1 MSNLVLKQLAPKG
14 YLRAAINLSNFLL
27 VTGQDGDGNPQG
39 VSPDMA
45 KALANKLGVE
55 LKLISFK
62 RPGELAD
69 AVSEDVWD
77 IGNIAN
83 ETERAKSISFSLP
96 YTLIESTYLVRE
108 SLNIKNIKNIDQ
120 EGIRIAVAERSAYDL
135 WLTENFK
142 NVELIRVNT
151 IEESHQL
158 FREDKVN
165 VLAGLKPKLIEE
177 IKPHQIYAA
186 GDLSDPHG
194 THRVCLEAIFQ
205 ALRELKDQEWMKDCY
220 VWLYRGAWQ
229 EWDIEDIEMA
239 VPLSPEETDKKRRAI
254 FKHQSQKDRPLF
266 PGTDKREFW
275 QRADDRTRSTAET
288 YDQLG
293 LAEYEAME
301 AFVRW
306 KELDT

>member
-55 LKLISFK
+55 LKLIPFK

-108 SLNIKNIKNIDQ
+108 NLNIKNIKNVDQ

-135 WLTENFK
+135 
-142 NVELIRVNT
+142 
-151 IEESHQL
+151 
-158 FREDKVN
+158 
-165 VLAGLKPKLIEE
+165 G
-177 IKPHQIYAA
+177 
-186 GDLSDPHG
+186 
-194 THRVCLEAIFQ
+194 
-205 ALRELKDQEWMKDCY
+205 
-220 VWLYRGAWQ
+220 
-229 EWDIEDIEMA
+229 
-239 VPLSPEETDKKRRAI
+239 
-254 FKHQSQKDRPLF
+254 
-266 PGTDKREFW
+266 
-275 QRADDRTRSTAET
+275 
-288 YDQLG
+288 
-293 LAEYEAME
+293 
-301 AFVRW
+301 
-306 KELDT
+306 

>member
-1 MSNLVLKQLAPKG
+1 MSNSVLKQLAPKG

-55 LKLISFK
+55 LKLISFN

-108 SLNIKNIKNIDQ
+108 NLNIKNIKNVDQ

-135 WLTENFK
+135 WLTQNIK
-142 NVELIRVNT
+142 KAKLIRAKS
-151 IEESHQL
+151 IDESFLIFEENKY
-158 FREDKVN
+158 E
-165 VLAGLKPKLIEE
+165 VLAGLRPKLVD
-177 IKPHQIYAA
+177 
-186 GDLSDPHG
+186 DL
-194 THRVCLEAIFQ
+194 
-205 ALRELKDQEWMKDCY
+205 
-220 VWLYRGAWQ
+220 
-229 EWDIEDIEMA
+229 
-239 VPLSPEETDKKRRAI
+239 KKTENCKI
-254 FKHQSQKDRPLF
+254 LP
-266 PGTDKREFW
+266 
-275 QRADDRTRSTAET
+275 
-288 YDQLG
+288 
-293 LAEYEAME
+293 E
-301 AFVRW
+301 AFTFINQCIGSKPGNVEAENFINNFI
-306 KELDT
+306 KDSVENGFVKKLLLKYDVLGKLSVPNN